1 MEGLVTAPDPFPR
14 SGRPLG
20 ATPVVF
26 VPGDRA
32 GAAWRA
38 HAVLERNTRTQTP
51 TPWRGPRPRASRSI
65 WIVRDLFRR
74 TLAGAATSKSARR
87 STA

>member
-32 GAAWRA
+32 GAPWRA
-38 HAVLERNTRTQTP
+38 HAVLERNTRTQRVHQTP
-51 TPWRGPRPRASRSI
+51 TP
-65 WIVRDLFRR
+65 
-74 TLAGAATSKSARR
+74 
-87 STA
+87 